1 MNIMFAGMPGGWEMF
16 MIVGAVLVLFGAKR
30 IPEFA
35 KGLGQG
41 IREFKKASRE
51 VTDEVN
57 NAAESNAPQKL
68 PPNNGS
74 SPSQP
79 TVSQSSTSP
88 KV

>member
-51 VTDEVN
+51 VTDEVQR
-57 NAAESNAPQKL
+57 AGDSNPQQKL
-68 PPNNGS
+68 PPNNGQ
-74 SPSQP
+74 SQP
-79 TVSQSSTSP
+79 TVSQESTTP